1 VSGLPAPVLAPF
13 PWRQAMGF
21 GLGVLRL
28 SPEEFWRM
36 TPRELS
42 AAIRAVTG
50 ERSPLTR
57 ATFDELL
64 KRFPDDGSQRR

>member
-1 VSGLPAPVLAPF
+1 VSGLPVPVLAPF
-13 PWRQAMGF
+13 PWRQTMGF
-21 GLGVLRL
+21 GLGVMRL
-28 SPEEFWRM
+28 SPEAFWRM

-64 KRFPDDGSQRR
+64 KRFPDDGSQRG